1 MLLEEK
7 PSVRSFLDSP
17 EEAGEEFP
25 DWYKSSRRDAW
36 MTFQEIDWPK
46 RSDEA
51 WRFAN
56 LKKLSY
62 EDLYDAKEV
71 ECNDID
77 RLVASSLSLKE
88 NAGQIFFVN
97 DRVVKS
103 PSLDEEFSKKGVIFK
118 PLSQALIEHS
128 ELVQTYFMTQDPC
141 LGSAKYAALHRA
153 RLRNGFFFYVPD
165 GVSLTVPVEVFH
177 WVSGNSSSIFPHSLI
192 VAGAGSSA
200 MIAEYVTSI
209 DDEISFCC
217 GVSDIHGE
225 ENSELI
231 YLRAQNL
238 SEKAQSIHLLS
249 TRAGL
254 NSKLKTFNL
263 DLGCEWVRNE
273 SVSRLVGEG
282 ASSEI
287 LAVSVPEKSQEFD
300 MRTLQLHEQPNTSSN
315 LLYKNT
321 LYDDSKTIFAGM
333 IVVED
338 EARHTDAYQTCRNLL
353 MSDTCEANSMP
364 GLEIKAD
371 QVKCSHGATSNPVSE
386 DELFYLQTRG
396 IKEPAARQLLTFGF
410 VKEAVNCLENDSLEE
425 VILGKLGRR
434 FKKIGVK

>member
-36 MTFQEIDWPK
+36 KSFQEIDWPK

-71 ECNDID
+71 ACNDID
-77 RLVASSLSLKE
+77 RLVASALSLKE

-97 DRVVKS
+97 DRVVAS
-103 PSLDEEFSKKGVIFK
+103 PSLNEEFSKKGVIFK
-118 PLSQALIEHS
+118 PLSQALIEDGD
-128 ELVQTYFMTQDPC
+128 LVQTYFMTQDPC

-200 MIAEYVTSI
+200 MIA
-209 DDEISFCC
+209 
-217 GVSDIHGE
+217 
-225 ENSELI
+225 
-231 YLRAQNL
+231 
-238 SEKAQSIHLLS
+238 
-249 TRAGL
+249 
-254 NSKLKTFNL
+254 
-263 DLGCEWVRNE
+263 
-273 SVSRLVGEG
+273 
-282 ASSEI
+282 
-287 LAVSVPEKSQEFD
+287 
-300 MRTLQLHEQPNTSSN
+300 
-315 LLYKNT
+315 
-321 LYDDSKTIFAGM
+321 
-333 IVVED
+333 
-338 EARHTDAYQTCRNLL
+338 
-353 MSDTCEANSMP
+353 
-364 GLEIKAD
+364 
-371 QVKCSHGATSNPVSE
+371 
-386 DELFYLQTRG
+386 
-396 IKEPAARQLLTFGF
+396 
-410 VKEAVNCLENDSLEE
+410 
-425 VILGKLGRR
+425 
-434 FKKIGVK
+434 